1 MESIEHRVA
10 KDELF
15 AAFASVAKALA
26 NGHRAE
32 IVDLLAQGERPV
44 EEVANEID
52 QSVANTSHHLGVLSG
67 CGLVKSRRDG
77 RHVFYRLTS
86 TRVSDLWMALRDVA
100 ATHVA
105 NVEVL
110 VRGYLGDRSGI
121 EQISSEELEERL
133 RDGNVVLIDVRPR
146 EEFEAG
152 HITEA
157 RSMPVDELDQLI
169 GDLEPDREVIAYCRG
184 PYCAYADEAVR
195 LLQERGRRARRLDMG
210 YPEWRHRTLPSE

>member
-152 HITEA
+152 HIAEA